1 MKIFIADDE
10 PEIRKSLKEILE
22 DENFEVETFATGRTL
37 LKQLKNERPAL
48 ILLDVWLGKE
58 DGIAILEECKKIY
71 PTLPIL
77 MISGHGTIEI
87 AVAAT
92 KKGAVDFL
100 EKPLSIEKVL
110 QAIDDL
116 VKSDQ
121 KNSTSD
127 IKLEYDE
134 ILGNSPAIQKV
145 KFAIAQ
151 AASTNARVFI
161 YGENGTGKELVAK
174 TIFKNSKR
182 KDSTFVEMNCAAIPE
197 ELIESEL
204 FGFTKGAFTGATD
217 SRIGKFEAANGGT
230 LFLDEICDMSLSTQ
244 AKVLRILQEQRF
256 EKLGSTETITV
267 DVRIIAA
274 TNIPVEEAIRDGK
287 FREDLYYRLNVIPIT
302 IPPLRERTSDIPL
315 LVDYYISKT
324 LEENNL
330 PPKKIESE
338 AVSILQNH
346 FWPGNI
352 RELKNVMERLCI
364 MTVGSVITANDARD
378 ALKGFK
384 TANEWW
390 SWEILKKLKKNLKDS
405 IL

>member
-22 DENFEVETFATGRTL
+22 DENFEVETFATGKTL
-37 LKQLKNERPAL
+37 LKQLKNDRPSL

-58 DGIAILEECKKIY
+58 DGITILEECKKIY

-121 KNSTSD
+121 KNSASD

-182 KDSTFVEMNCAAIPE
+182 KDSPFVEMNCAAIPE

-330 PPKKIESE
+330 LSKKIESE

-384 TANEWW
+384 TANEMV
-390 SWEILKKLKKNLKDS
+390 E
-405 IL
+405 